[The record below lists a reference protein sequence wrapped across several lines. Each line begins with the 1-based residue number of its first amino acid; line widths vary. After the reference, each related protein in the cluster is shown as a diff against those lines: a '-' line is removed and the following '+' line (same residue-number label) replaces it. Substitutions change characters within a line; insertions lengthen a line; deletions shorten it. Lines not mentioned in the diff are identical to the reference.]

1 MKAIFLSYTRVK
13 KMILHDLI
21 YILSISKRN
30 VDIKQCFDIVL
41 GATNSVEDHK
51 NQLKVVQVCNYETD
65 ISASTTQNF

>member
-1 MKAIFLSYTRVK
+1 
-13 KMILHDLI
+13 MILHDLI

-30 VDIKQCFDIVL
+30 IVL

-65 ISASTTQNF
+65 ISASTTHFTLAK